1 MGFIRLFP
9 LPEIHPVDPAR
20 FGYGDP
26 ARVHAIARFAA
37 PEWVVGVGEI
47 WRYEDCPLYI
57 VSPEEPNA
65 LVDGVRLQLRSGDW
79 LVVAND
85 SIDEAEQ
92 FEGLLEAAMSGRVVT
107 LPFSLYLRGGEA
119 G

>member
-9 LPEIHPVDPAR
+9 LPEIHPFDPAR

-26 ARVHAIARFAA
+26 ARAYAIARFAA

-47 WRYEDCPLYI
+47 RRWEDCPLYI

-85 SIDEAEQ
+85 STEEAERL
-92 FEGLLEAAMSGRVVT
+92 EGVLEAAMTGRVVT
-107 LPFSLYLRGGEA
+107 LPFSLYLRGG
-119 G
+119 